1 MKIIEVNNLT
11 KRFGK
16 FTAVDGINFDV
27 QKGEIFGMLGANGAG
42 KTTTIK
48 MLCGLLKPTEGSA
61 TVGGFS
67 IKNQTELVKRNIGY
81 MSQKFTLYQDLTV
94 YENIRLY
101 GGIYGMK
108 KKDIAQK
115 IKEIAKELN
124 LDKLL
129 ESPVKSLPLGWRQK
143 IAFSIATFHNPK
155 IVFLDEPTSG
165 VDPVT
170 RRIFWEH
177 IYSVAEKGISVVL
190 STHYLEEAEYCKR
203 IMIMDKGK
211 IIAFDNPQNLKQ
223 KYEAKTL
230 NQVFI
235 NAVSQNH
242 RQ

>member
-11 KRFGK
+11 KCFGK
-16 FTAVDGINFDV
+16 FTAVDHINFDV
-27 QKGEIFGMLGANGAG
+27 EKGEIFGMLGANGAG

-61 TVGGFS
+61 TVGGFN
-67 IKNQTELVKRNIGY
+67 IINQTELVKRNIGY
-81 MSQKFTLYQDLTV
+81 MSQKFSLYQDLSV
-94 YENIRLY
+94 YENIRFY

-108 KKDIAQK
+108 KKEIEQK
-115 IKEIAKELN
+115 TKEITKILN
-124 LDKLL
+124 LNDLL
-129 ESPVKSLPLGWRQK
+129 NSKVKKLPLGWRQK

-170 RRIFWEH
+170 RRLFWEH
-177 IYSVAEKGISVVL
+177 IYSVAEKGMSVVL

-211 IIAFDNPQNLKQ
+211 IIAFDNPANLKQ
-223 KYEAKTL
+223 KFNETSL

-235 NAVSQNH
+235 KAVAQN
-242 RQ
+242 QKQ

>member
-108 KKDIAQK
+108 KKEIAQK
-115 IKEIAKELN
+115 TKEIAEELN